1 MDGLTVRSFA
11 SLFIVLTKRHSR
23 LKMFNVLNRRIED
36 GTQQNDL
43 ETGGILSIKG
53 AAQPSFLESGEIRR
67 RFCA

>member
-1 MDGLTVRSFA
+1 
-11 SLFIVLTKRHSR
+11 
-23 LKMFNVLNRRIED
+23 MFGVLNRRIED

-43 ETGGILSIKG
+43 ETGGISSGKG